1 MITGWGSALSE
12 SRTERTGWKPIP
24 PCLPFQNQKN
34 LVVFG
39 GIGILPVPPERSS
52 GVGRWVRRR
61 LPALLRAYQVNEA
74 YLFGSW
80 GRGDADEASD
90 IDVIVV
96 APSTRPFVD
105 RFRDY
110 PEVCAA
116 RPSGSTC

>member
-1 MITGWGSALSE
+1 MGEGAGAT
-12 SRTERTGWKPIP
+12 K
-24 PCLPFQNQKN
+24 
-34 LVVFG
+34 
-39 GIGILPVPPERSS
+39 
-52 GVGRWVRRR
+52 GVAGWVRRR
-61 LPALLRAYQVNEA
+61 LPALLRAYRVNEA

-110 PEVCAA
+110 PKVWLGAPTGIDLLIYTPEEFATQRRVNRFIRHVLREA
-116 RPSGSTC
+116 RRIV